1 VISRVQ
7 NSTEAIAI
15 AWNDAVE
22 KGLNHRQDFLRQV
35 LIKSGLGIDDITE
48 DEIQTVNNWKS
59 SEKTVEELSWI
70 FSDMVSRRALIG
82 VSSYVYI
89 QTIS

>member
-1 VISRVQ
+1 MISRVQ
-7 NSTEAIAI
+7 NSTEVLAI

-22 KGLNHRQDFLRQV
+22 KGLNHRQDFLRRV

-48 DEIQTVNNWKS
+48 EEIQKVNNWNAH
-59 SEKTVEELSWI
+59 EKTVEELSYI

-82 VSSYVYI
+82 VSLHCI
-89 QTIS
+89 D